1 MTDIIMAESIDVSE
15 NTYKFTI
22 DLIDINT
29 ISFNIMN
36 TNTGVNYKL
45 YIKKDSEWCK
55 ENLYKIQNDFSQ
67 LYQILNDCV
76 NNDKSEFKYDL
87 SEEKDNINFKISM
100 KKETKFFKL
109 NLEFNLERYI
119 SENGIIDDRLNSI
132 EYQLNKLREGNKKC
146 NTKNKILDNGEYK
159 IYNEYNN
166 LVYKGGMKNGK
177 RDGEG
182 IEYCPNTGQILYDG
196 NFKNGYYH
204 GEGTLYNK
212 SNNQCSTNSQ
222 SQYFK
227 GNFKTGLFDGLV
239 EVYYYNVNNS
249 FKIGYYL
256 ARKDNYE
263 NGLLIK
269 GKNFSPNGTDNGIT
283 EFSKSNNMA
292 HNNSAINMDEVD

>member
-1 MTDIIMAESIDVSE
+1 MADIIMAESINVSE
-15 NTYKFTI
+15 KTYKFTI

-36 TNTGVNYKL
+36 TDTGVNYKL

-76 NNDKSEFKYDL
+76 NNDNSEFKYDL

-109 NLEFNLERYI
+109 NLELNLERYI

-146 NTKNKILDNGEYK
+146 NKKNNILDNGEYK

-166 LVYKGGMKNGK
+166 
-177 RDGEG
+177 
-182 IEYCPNTGQILYDG
+182 
-196 NFKNGYYH
+196 
-204 GEGTLYNK
+204 
-212 SNNQCSTNSQ
+212 
-222 SQYFK
+222 
-227 GNFKTGLFDGLV
+227 
-239 EVYYYNVNNS
+239 
-249 FKIGYYL
+249 
-256 ARKDNYE
+256 
-263 NGLLIK
+263 
-269 GKNFSPNGTDNGIT
+269 
-283 EFSKSNNMA
+283 
-292 HNNSAINMDEVD
+292 